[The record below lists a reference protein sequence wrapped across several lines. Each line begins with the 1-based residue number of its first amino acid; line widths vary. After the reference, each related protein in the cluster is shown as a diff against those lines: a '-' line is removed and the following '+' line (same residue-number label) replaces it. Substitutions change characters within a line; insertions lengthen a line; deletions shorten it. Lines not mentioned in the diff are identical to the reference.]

1 MGKHPLLKGEK
12 GTHFDPEG
20 GSLSSG
26 GSGNAIFR
34 APDK

>member
-1 MGKHPLLKGEK
+1 MRKHPLMKGEK

-20 GSLSSG
+20 GSLLPG